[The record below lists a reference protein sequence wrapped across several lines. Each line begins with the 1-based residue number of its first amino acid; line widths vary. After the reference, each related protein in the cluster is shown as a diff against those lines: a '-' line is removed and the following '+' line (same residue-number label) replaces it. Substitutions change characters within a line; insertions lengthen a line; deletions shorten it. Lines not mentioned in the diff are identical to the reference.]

1 MAIDEFIGTQPSG
14 ATDRSRP
21 SMEHVRPA
29 DSSRPGGGTP
39 WRRSYD
45 RRLAVTDFVVLVCVV
60 FGTQLTWLGLDKA
73 VAAPSGVGVSTFPY
87 WAFSTGLVLAW
98 MLALGLIDSRTHRVI
113 GTGSTE
119 YVRVMRASVQ
129 VFGVIAIFAFILRV
143 DIARG
148 YLLISLP
155 AGILLLLAE
164 RWAWRQWLVAQ
175 RRKGEFCARVL
186 LVGAASSVVR
196 TADELHRLPEAGYRV
211 VGACVPHGHAG
222 TSLEGIPILGGV
234 DDVERVLRETRTD
247 TVTITSTDHL
257 PPTRVKAISWALESG
272 KQHLVL
278 APSIMDVAGPRI
290 HTRPVAGLPL
300 MHVETPRFSAGQRFV
315 KRMFDLIATA
325 ALVLLLS
332 PVFLIVA
339 ILVKGTSRGPVFYS
353 HERIGLHGHPFKM
366 YKFRSMRQGADSEL
380 ALLLESQGTSQ
391 TPLFKVKDDPRI
403 TPVGRVLRKYSLDE
417 LPQLFNV
424 LGGSMSLVGPRPQID
439 AEVALY
445 SDAAM
450 RRLLTRPGISG
461 LWQVSGRSTLSWDDT
476 VRLDLYYVENWSLI
490 GDLAILMK
498 TVKAVVAPGESA
510 H

>member
-1 MAIDEFIGTQPSG
+1 M
-14 ATDRSRP
+14 
-21 SMEHVRPA
+21 
-29 DSSRPGGGTP
+29 
-39 WRRSYD
+39 
-45 RRLAVTDFVVLVCVV
+45 LVTVV
-60 FGTQLTWLGLDKA
+60 FGTQLTWLGLDES
-73 VAAPSGVGVSTFPY
+73 VSTPSGSGLGTVPY
-87 WAFSTGLVLAW
+87 WAFSTGLVVAW
-98 MLALGLIDSRTHRVI
+98 MLALSLIDSRTHRVI

-155 AGILLLLAE
+155 AGIVLLLAE
-164 RWAWRQWLVAQ
+164 RWLWRQWLVRQ
-175 RRKGEFCARVL
+175 RRNGEFCARVL

-196 TADELHRLPEAGYRV
+196 TADELHRLPDAGYRV
-211 VGACVPHGHAG
+211 VGACVPGGRAG
-222 TSLEGIPILGGV
+222 TSLDDIPVLGDV
-234 DDVERVLRETRTD
+234 ADVERVLRETRTD

-257 PPTRVKAISWALESG
+257 PPARVKAISWALESG

-315 KRMFDLIATA
+315 KRMFDLIVTT
-325 ALVLLLS
+325 ALVVLLS
-332 PVFLIVA
+332 PVFLVVA
-339 ILVKGTSRGPVFYS
+339 ILVKASGRGPVFYS

-366 YKFRSMRQGADSEL
+366 YKFRSMRQGADREL

-391 TPLFKVKDDPRI
+391 TPLFKIKDDPRI

-490 GDLAILMK
+490 GDLAILIK
-498 TVKAVVAPGESA
+498 TVKAVVTPGESA